1 MSSWLGVRAPSLRL
15 LTLGDLAVSEDALK
29 TLLAESET
37 LFVEHKADIAKGEG
51 YQLAK
56 AVASFANTLGGWVL
70 VGVEDG
76 GKPKSGWSPP
86 AGGFV
91 DSVRQRLEKQVDP
104 VPAIAADVLSIG
116 DDRIGVV
123 RVYESADTPHILI
136 ADGSIVVR
144 EPAQDAKLGKRG
156 RYEAT
161 PIRSHIELTQLAQ
174 RGQEAERAALGRFEK
189 ERLPLLEDSLQYH
202 WYLAATGAQHVV
214 GERLGGEGPAV
225 IVRAA
230 PLNMSSRWREWS
242 VSQST
247 VDALAALVDN
257 VLDGGVE
264 IDEPKPHPSG
274 ISITARQA
282 TGERWAQGGHRII
295 KRVATAAAD
304 AGGAIGLRL
313 GFSIQE
319 SDGYVKDWRKLEDTG
334 ELEGLVEP
342 LVQKLAVTLADAEHL
357 GRFAMHVIWLAFGT
371 LFRIEPES
379 EQGRPLPALP
389 GGGTLTIDG
398 LADTSEQDDLV
409 RRWSEE
415 LLRSAG
421 IAVWQQGRSRP

>member
-1 MSSWLGVRAPSLRL
+1 VRAPSLRL
-15 LTLGDLAVSEDALK
+15 LSLGDLATSEDTLK
-29 TLLAESET
+29 ALLAESET
-37 LFVEHKADIAKGEG
+37 LFVEHKTDIAKGEG

-70 VGVEDG
+70 VGVKDG
-76 GKPKSGWSPP
+76 GKPISGWTPP

-91 DSVRQRLEKQVDP
+91 DCVRQRLERQVDP
-104 VPAIAADVLSIG
+104 VPSIAADVLPIG
-116 DDRIGVV
+116 NDQIGVV
-123 RVYESADTPHILI
+123 RVYESADTPHILM

-144 EPAQDAKLGKRG
+144 EPAQDARLRKLG

-161 PIRSHIELTQLAQ
+161 PIRSHIELAQLAQ
-174 RGQEAERAALGRFEK
+174 RGQEAERAARERFEK
-189 ERLPLLEDSLQYH
+189 GRLPLLEDSLDYH
-202 WYLAATGAQHVV
+202 WYLGATQQHVV

-225 IVRAA
+225 VVRAA

-242 VSQST
+242 VSRSA
-247 VDALAALVDN
+247 VDALKELVDD

-264 IDEPKPHPSG
+264 VDEPTPHPSG
-274 ISITARQA
+274 ISITARQES
-282 TGERWAQGGHRII
+282 GERWTHGGHRSI

-319 SDGYVKDWRKLEDTG
+319 VDGNVNDWRKLEDAG
-334 ELEGLVEP
+334 ELEGLVGP
-342 LVQKLAVTLADAEHL
+342 LVQKLAATLADAEHL

-371 LFRIEPES
+371 LFRIDPNT
-379 EQGRPLPALP
+379 EQGHPISPLP
-389 GGGTLTIDG
+389 GGGMLMIDG
-398 LADTSEQDDLV
+398 LSDTTEQDDLV
-409 RRWSEE
+409 RQWSEE

-421 IAVWQQGRSRP
+421 IAVWQQGRTRP